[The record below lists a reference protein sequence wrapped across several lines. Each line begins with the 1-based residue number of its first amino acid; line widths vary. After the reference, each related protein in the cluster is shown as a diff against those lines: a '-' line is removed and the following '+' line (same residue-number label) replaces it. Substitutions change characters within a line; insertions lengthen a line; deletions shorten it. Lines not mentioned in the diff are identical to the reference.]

1 MSVEVPLITGAT
13 KLYGVIAHPSD
24 HVRAPM
30 VFNRMFAERGIDHV
44 MVPISVPP
52 EHFEAMIRALQ
63 TQSNFGGLTVTIP
76 HKLAMAEMCDQLG
89 AAATISGAV
98 NAVRFNPDGTI
109 DGDNFDGAGFVAGM
123 VAQGHAIEGKT
134 ALLVGAGGAARAIAT
149 ALCAN
154 NIGDLQISNRTP
166 DKADMLVTAL
176 SDKGGFNQ
184 ARAVHEHDGSGV
196 DMIINSTSLGLHTGD
211 ALPFA
216 LDKVDADTIIA
227 EIIMKPEQTEWLAA
241 AEARGLT
248 THYGRHMLDHQV
260 ELIGK
265 FIGAL

>member
-123 VAQGHAIEGKT
+123 LAQVTQLRARPRYWWVRVAQHGQLQRRYVPIISAIC
-134 ALLVGAGGAARAIAT
+134 RSAT
-149 ALCAN
+149 APLTKLTCWSLRCL
-154 NIGDLQISNRTP
+154 I
-166 DKADMLVTAL
+166 
-176 SDKGGFNQ
+176 
-184 ARAVHEHDGSGV
+184 RAVS
-196 DMIINSTSLGLHTGD
+196 IR
-211 ALPFA
+211 
-216 LDKVDADTIIA
+216 
-227 EIIMKPEQTEWLAA
+227 PERFMNMMAA
-241 AEARGLT
+241 ALT
-248 THYGRHMLDHQV
+248 
-260 ELIGK
+260 
-265 FIGAL
+265 